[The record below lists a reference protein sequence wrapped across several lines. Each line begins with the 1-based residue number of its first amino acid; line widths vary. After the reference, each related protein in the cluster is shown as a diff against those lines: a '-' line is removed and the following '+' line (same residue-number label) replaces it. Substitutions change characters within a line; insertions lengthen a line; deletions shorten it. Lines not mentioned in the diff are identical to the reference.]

1 MAGLHKGF
9 SMLAL
14 LGWLRSIFGSVL
26 NSIAK
31 LIAFL
36 VLATTLLVVI
46 SLMRGDGLPANN
58 VLTLDLRQA
67 IPDSANRPSFPL
79 TARPVT
85 LMDIVFAL
93 DDAGRDKRIKGLVMR
108 LGDEGVSLS
117 QAEELTQALARFK
130 ARGKFVI
137 AQATSF
143 EGPGLGDYL
152 AATAANE
159 IWVQP
164 KSDFSVSGAGVGE
177 FFLRGL
183 IDKVHAVPQM
193 VKRVEYKSAAD
204 TFMEKTM
211 TSYDRE
217 QLTEVTQSW
226 YDAALNEMSTARHV
240 GKDQLQAAFE
250 ASPQF
255 AEDAKA
261 KGLVDRIGY
270 DDDALAAALGRAGS
284 GAKPLKMSDYIKSR
298 DGVSALNA
306 NVAVIEAAGEIAD
319 GTARNSPFETSSGI
333 ASDDLS
339 DAIRQATRDSDI
351 KVIVLRVDSPGGSV
365 TASDQI
371 LDAVKKAQAKGK
383 PVVVSMGSLAAS
395 GGYYISASADRI
407 VAEPG
412 TLTGSIGVLTGKV
425 TFAGTADMVGAK
437 MDEVAI
443 GKNTLM
449 DSPVTPYTPDQLNA
463 VNHEAD
469 VIYGDF
475 LQKVATGRHLPLAKV
490 QDIAK
495 GRVWTGED
503 AAARGLVNRLG
514 GFWTAAAEAGSLG
527 KLAPDQLSFRIYPK
541 PKGFLDE
548 AEALMGAGGDS
559 VKTLAS
565 LRDLLELPP
574 VREVREAV
582 RDMPR
587 QRVELRASNLT
598 QLLGR

>member
-1 MAGLHKGF
+1 
-9 SMLAL
+9 MLAL
-14 LGWLRSIFGSVL
+14 LSWLRSIFASVL

-36 VLATTLLVVI
+36 LLATVALVLI
-46 SLMRGDGLPANN
+46 SLGRGDGLADNS

-67 IPDSANRPSFPL
+67 VPDSSSRPAIPL

-85 LMDIVFAL
+85 LMDIIFAL
-93 DDAGRDKRIKGLVMR
+93 DAAGRDKRIKGLVMR
-108 LGDEGVSLS
+108 LGGQGVALP
-117 QAEELTQALARFK
+117 QAEELTQALDRFK

-137 AQATSF
+137 AQTTSF

-164 KSDFSVSGAGVGE
+164 KSDFAVSGVGGGE

-183 IDKVHAVPQM
+183 IDKVHATPQM
-193 VKRVEYKSAAD
+193 VKRAEYKSAAD

-217 QLTEVTQSW
+217 QLTQVMQSW
-226 YDAALNEMSTARHV
+226 YDAALTEMGRARHIS
-240 GKDQLQAAFE
+240 KDQLHDAFE

-270 DDDALAAALGRAGS
+270 DDDALSAALSRAGS

-298 DGVSALNA
+298 DGVPVLNA

-319 GTARNSPFETSSGI
+319 GTAGNSPFATSSGI

-351 KVIVLRVDSPGGSV
+351 KVILLRVDSPGGSV

-395 GGYYISASADRI
+395 GGYYVSTSADSI

-425 TFAGTADMVGAK
+425 TFAGTADMVGAR

-449 DSPVTPYTPDQLNA
+449 DSPVTPFTPDQLVA

-475 LQKVATGRHLPLAKV
+475 LQKVANGRHLPLTQV

-495 GRVWTGED
+495 GRVWTGAD
-503 AAARGLVNRLG
+503 AANHGLVNRLG
-514 GFWTAAAEAGSLG
+514 GFWTATAEAASLA
-527 KLAPDQLSFRIYPK
+527 KLGPDQVNFRVYPK
-541 PKGFLDE
+541 PKG
-548 AEALMGAGGDS
+548 DS
-559 VKTLAS
+559 G
-565 LRDLLELPP
+565 R
-574 VREVREAV
+574 R
-582 RDMPR
+582 PR
-587 QRVELRASNLT
+587 P
-598 QLLGR
+598 

>member
-1 MAGLHKGF
+1 MI
-9 SMLAL
+9 AL
-14 LGWLRSIFGSVL
+14 LGWLRSIFAAVL

-36 VLATTLLVVI
+36 VLATAVLVVI
-46 SLMRGDGLPANN
+46 SLARGDGLPAVS
-58 VLTLDLRQA
+58 VLTLDLRQP
-67 IPDSANRPSFPL
+67 IPDSASRPSFPL

-85 LMDIVFAL
+85 LMDIIFAL
-93 DDAGRDKRIKGLVMR
+93 DSAGRDTRIKGLVMR
-108 LGDEGVSLS
+108 LGDEGVSLP
-117 QAEELTQALARFK
+117 QAEELNQALARFK

-137 AQATSF
+137 AQATGF
-143 EGPGLGDYL
+143 DGPGMGDYL
-152 AATAANE
+152 AATSANE

-164 KSDFSVSGAGVGE
+164 KSDFGVAGAGAGE

-183 IDKVHAVPQM
+183 IDKVHATPQM
-193 VKRVEYKSAAD
+193 VKRAEYKSAAD

-211 TSYDRE
+211 TAYDRE
-217 QLTEVTQSW
+217 QLTQVMQSW
-226 YDAALNEMSTARHV
+226 YDAALGEIAAARHI
-240 GKDQLQAAFE
+240 GKDQVQAAFE

-261 KGLVDRIGY
+261 KNLVDRTGY
-270 DDDALAAALGRAGS
+270 DDDALSAALARAGA

-298 DGVSALNA
+298 DGVPVLNA

-319 GTARNSPFETSSGI
+319 GTARNNPFGSSSGI

-339 DAIRQATRDSDI
+339 DAIRQATRDNDI

-395 GGYYISASADRI
+395 GGYYISASADRV

-425 TFAGTADMVGAK
+425 SFAGTADLIGAK

-449 DSPVTPYTPDQLNA
+449 DSPTQPFTPDQLTA
-463 VNHEAD
+463 INHEAD
-469 VIYGDF
+469 VIYEDF
-475 LQKVATGRHLPLAKV
+475 LTKVANGRHLPLARV
-490 QDIAK
+490 QDVAK
-495 GRVWTGED
+495 GRVWTGSD
-503 AAARGLVNRLG
+503 AATRGLVNRLG
-514 GFWTAAAEAGSLG
+514 GFWTAAAEAGSLA
-527 KLAPDQLSFRIYPK
+527 KLPPDQLSFRVYPK
-541 PKGFLDE
+541 PKGFLEE
-548 AEALMGAGGDS
+548 AQALMGAGGDA
-559 VKTLAS
+559 VKTMGTLKS
-565 LRDLLELPP
+565 LMDLPP
-574 VREVREAV
+574 VRGVTEAV
-582 RDMPR
+582 HDMPR
-587 QRVELRASNLT
+587 QRIELRAPNLPE
-598 QLLGR
+598 LLGQ